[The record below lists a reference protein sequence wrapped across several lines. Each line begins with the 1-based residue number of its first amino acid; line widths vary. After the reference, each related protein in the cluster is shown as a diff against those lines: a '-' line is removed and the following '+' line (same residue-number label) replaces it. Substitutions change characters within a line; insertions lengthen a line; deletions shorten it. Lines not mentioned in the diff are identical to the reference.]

1 VADVSYCAGN
11 SCDNL
16 GDSLCSGCNNNGYLD
31 VVALVT
37 ADVDQD
43 ANLCLER
50 LEELG
55 GWSAGLGYSGK
66 GHGSTVGRGLGY

>member
-1 VADVSYCAGN
+1 VADVSYYAGN
-11 SCDNL
+11 SCDNM

-50 LEELG
+50 LE
-55 GWSAGLGYSGK
+55 GWVAGARRPGYSGM
-66 GHGSTVGRGLGY
+66 GAGSTIG